1 MNVML
6 LANRAASLALF
17 VAIASHSGVA
27 IAPAWAGDASAS
39 TWDEGLQSAVRLI
52 AARSGGAGKATVYRS
67 GIEIKLNAG
76 WKTYWRYP
84 GDSGV
89 PPAFDF
95 SKSEN
100 VKSATVLF
108 PAPMRFADGAGG
120 HSIGY
125 KKGVMLPVHVVPS
138 DPAKPTV
145 LRLKL
150 DYAVCEKLCMPA
162 DANLELKLI
171 GKDNAND
178 AALGAAEAL
187 VPKSTAIGDSGALA
201 IRAARKETGEGKAK
215 DSKPR
220 IVVDVAAP
228 AGATPQLFAE
238 GPDAQWAL
246 PVPEPVPGAPEGLQ
260 RFAFELDGLP
270 PGASAAGAT
279 LRLTAVA
286 GDKAVEALFRL
297 D

>member
-1 MNVML
+1 MFPT
-6 LANRAASLALF
+6 NRAAALALF

-27 IAPAWAGDASAS
+27 ITPAFAGDASA
-39 TWDEGLQSAVRLI
+39 WDDGLQSAVRLI
-52 AARSGGAGKATVYRS
+52 AARADGSGKATVYRS
-67 GIEIKLNAG
+67 GIEIKLNPG

-89 PPAFDF
+89 PPVFDF

-108 PAPMRFADGAGG
+108 PAPKRFADGAGG

-125 KKGVMLPVHVVPS
+125 KTGVLFPVHVVPK
-138 DPAKPTV
+138 DPAKPAV

-162 DANLELKLI
+162 DANLELKLT
-171 GKDNAND
+171 GKESAND
-178 AALGAAEAL
+178 AAVGAAETL
-187 VPKSTAIGDSGALA
+187 VPKMTSLGDNRTLA
-201 IRAARKETGEGKAK
+201 IRAAHKEAGEGKANNG
-215 DSKPR
+215 KPR
-220 IVVDVAAP
+220 ITVDVAAP
-228 AGATPQLFAE
+228 TGMTPLLFAE

-246 PVPEPVPGAPEGLQ
+246 PLPEAVPGAPAGLQ
-260 RFAFELDGLP
+260 RFTFDLDGLP

-286 GDKAVEALFRL
+286 GDQAVEALFRL

>member
-1 MNVML
+1 MTVMF
-6 LANRAASLALF
+6 LANRATALAVF

-27 IAPAWAGDASAS
+27 ITPALAGDASD
-39 TWDEGLQSAVRLI
+39 WDEGLQSAVRLI
-52 AARSGGAGKATVYRS
+52 AARADGSGKTTVYRS
-67 GIEIKLNAG
+67 AIEIKLNPG

-89 PPAFDF
+89 PPVFDF

-108 PAPMRFADGAGG
+108 PAPKRFADGAGG

-125 KKGVMLPVHVVPS
+125 KTGVLFPVRVVPK
-138 DPAKPTV
+138 DPAKPAV
-145 LRLKL
+145 LRVKM

-162 DANLELKLI
+162 DASLELKLT
-171 GKDNAND
+171 GKESAND
-178 AALGAAEAL
+178 AAVVAAETL
-187 VPKSTAIGDSGALA
+187 VPKVTPLGDSGTLA
-201 IRAARKETGEGKAK
+201 IRAAHKEAGADKAK
-215 DSKPR
+215 DSKPK

-228 AGATPQLFAE
+228 AGTTPLLFAE
-238 GPDAQWAL
+238 GPDMKWAL
-246 PVPEPVPGAPEGLQ
+246 PLPEAVPGAPAGLQ

-270 PGASAAGAT
+270 PGVAAAGAT

-286 GDKAVEALFRL
+286 GDQAVEALFRL

>member
-1 MNVML
+1 ML
-6 LANRAASLALF
+6 VTKHAAGLAVF
-17 VAIASHSGVA
+17 VAIASLTGVA
-27 IAPAWAGDASAS
+27 AASAGDASA
-39 TWDEGLQSAVRLI
+39 WDDGLQSAVRLI
-52 AARSGGAGKATVYRS
+52 AARAWGSGKALVYRS
-67 GIEIKLNAG
+67 AVEIKLNPG

-108 PAPMRFADGAGG
+108 PAPMLFEDGAGG

-125 KKGVMLPVHVVPS
+125 KNGVLLPVHVVPN
-138 DPAKPTV
+138 DPKKPAV
-145 LRLKL
+145 LRAKV
-150 DYAVCEKLCMPA
+150 DYAVCEKLCVPA
-162 DANLELKLI
+162 DANLELTLP
-171 GKDNAND
+171 GTDSATD
-178 AALGAAEAL
+178 STVGAAEAL
-187 VPKSTAIGDSGALA
+187 LPKTTAIGDSGALA
-201 IRAARKETGEGKAK
+201 IRAARKEAGEGKPK
-215 DSKPR
+215 

-228 AGATPQLFAE
+228 AGAAPVLYAE
-238 GPDAQWAL
+238 GPDAKWAL
-246 PVPEPVPGAPEGLQ
+246 PLPEPVAGAPAGLQ

-270 PGASAAGAT
+270 PGESGKGAT

>member
-1 MNVML
+1 MTVMF
-6 LANRAASLALF
+6 LANRAASLAIF

-27 IAPAWAGDASAS
+27 ITPARADDASA
-39 TWDEGLQSAVRLI
+39 WDEGLQSAVRLI
-52 AARSGGAGKATVYRS
+52 AARTDGSGKATVYRS
-67 GIEIKLNAG
+67 AIEIKLNPG

-89 PPAFDF
+89 PPIFDF

-108 PAPMRFADGAGG
+108 TAPKRFSDGAGG

-125 KKGVMLPVHVVPS
+125 KTGVLFPVRVVPK
-138 DPAKPTV
+138 DPAKPAV

-150 DYAVCEKLCMPA
+150 DYAVGERLYMPG
-162 DANLELKLI
+162 DAMVELKLT
-171 GKDNAND
+171 GKESAND
-178 AALGAAEAL
+178 AAVGAAETL
-187 VPKSTAIGDSGALA
+187 VPKMTPLGDNGALA
-201 IRAARKETGEGKAK
+201 IRAAHKETGEGKPK
-215 DSKPR
+215 
-220 IVVDVAAP
+220 IMVDVAAP
-228 AGATPQLFAE
+228 AGTAPLLFAE
-238 GPDAQWAL
+238 GPDAKWAL
-246 PVPEPVPGAPEGLQ
+246 PVPEPVAGAPEGQQ

-270 PGASAAGAT
+270 PRAGGAGAT

-286 GDKAVEALFRL
+286 GDKAVEAFFRL